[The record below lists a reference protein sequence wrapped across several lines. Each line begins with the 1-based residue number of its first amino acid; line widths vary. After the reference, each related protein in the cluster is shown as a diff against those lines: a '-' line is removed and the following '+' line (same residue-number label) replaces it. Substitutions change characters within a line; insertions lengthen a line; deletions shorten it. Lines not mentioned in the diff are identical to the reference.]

1 MILSSPSRRLA
12 ILKDERSSCSVLLW
26 RCSGTVN
33 TVEDGVGDISGRGIE
48 GGRGKWQGRA
58 LLRSRRTC
66 GGAGAEANGHRVPE
80 RGVCCFFAG
89 MVRCRTSTPMWARVL
104 LALGFHAPLL
114 RIDKG
119 NRDDP
124 GGTPALSRQ
133 YLKLAPRLCM

>member
-1 MILSSPSRRLA
+1 M
-12 ILKDERSSCSVLLW
+12 
-26 RCSGTVN
+26 
-33 TVEDGVGDISGRGIE
+33 GDISGREIE
-48 GGRGKWQGRA
+48 GGLGKWQGRA

-80 RGVCCFFAG
+80 RGVCCFFLRWNG
-89 MVRCRTSTPMWARVL
+89 GCRTSTPMWARVL

-119 NRDDP
+119 NRDDL

-133 YLKLAPRLCM
+133 YLKLAPRLCV